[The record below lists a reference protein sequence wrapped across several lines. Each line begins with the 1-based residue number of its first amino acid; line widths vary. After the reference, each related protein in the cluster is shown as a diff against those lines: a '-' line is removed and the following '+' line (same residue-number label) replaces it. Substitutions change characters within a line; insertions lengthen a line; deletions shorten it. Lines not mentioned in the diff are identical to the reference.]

1 MTRLTCQIGAW
12 NALPAAPP
20 EVQIFAIGDVHG
32 QADALAMAL
41 DEIAATPRR
50 ASHRRL
56 IFLGDLIDRGPK
68 SLRAIDLAGS
78 ASVRACVDEVII
90 LPGNHELML
99 LDALADPMMFMGD
112 WLDNGGDAVILEAL
126 PTSNVTRLAEFAEIA
141 RAAIPGW
148 FLDEMRTGPTWHHA
162 GALLFVHAGLN
173 PHADPLEFLS
183 QERLGVYG
191 SDHWAWIRG
200 PFLDWTGGW
209 GLKRDWKIIHGHSP
223 AIREVSDLE
232 KFIAKADRITSHG
245 RLCLDAG
252 SATDLPQIAWAEF
265 HQGHYRIGL
274 AAPSIKGPYT
284 I

>member
-12 NALPAAPP
+12 NALPAAPS

-32 QADALAMAL
+32 QADALAVTL
-41 DEIAATPRR
+41 EEIAAIPRR

-56 IFLGDLIDRGPK
+56 IFLGDLIDRGPE
-68 SLRAIDLAGS
+68 SLRAIEFAGS
-78 ASVRACVDEVII
+78 AGAQACVDEVII

-99 LDALADPMMFMGD
+99 LDALDDPMMFMGD

-126 PTSNVTRLAEFAEIA
+126 PNSNVTRLAEFAEIA
-141 RAAIPGW
+141 RAAIPEW
-148 FLDEMRTGPTWHHA
+148 FLDEMRTGPTWHRA
-162 GALLFVHAGLN
+162 GALLFVHAGLT
-173 PHADPLEFLS
+173 PHTDPLEFLS

-209 GLKRDWKIIHGHSP
+209 GPKRDWKVIHGHTP
-223 AIREVSDLE
+223 AIREVSDLK
-232 KFIAKADRITSHG
+232 KFIAKADRVTSHG

-265 HQGHYRIGL
+265 HQGRYRLGL
-274 AAPSIKGPYT
+274 TRPAK
-284 I
+284 